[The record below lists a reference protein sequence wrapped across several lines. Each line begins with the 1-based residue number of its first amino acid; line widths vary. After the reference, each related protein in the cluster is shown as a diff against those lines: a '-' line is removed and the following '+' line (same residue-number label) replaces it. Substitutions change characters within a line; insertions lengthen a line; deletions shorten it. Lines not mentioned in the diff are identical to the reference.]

1 MTYYAI
7 NGSPRKTHNTAT
19 ILNKA
24 LEGVK
29 AADPQAQTELIHLYS
44 HDFSGCVSCFEC
56 KRLGGKS
63 YGKCAV
69 RDGLTPILERL
80 ADALK
85 KALADNPGAAAWPP
99 APYSAR

>member
-29 AADPQAQTELIHLYS
+29 AADPQAQTERIIS
-44 HDFSGCVSCFEC
+44 TATIF
-56 KRLGGKS
+56 
-63 YGKCAV
+63 
-69 RDGLTPILERL
+69 P
-80 ADALK
+80 DA
-85 KALADNPGAAAWPP
+85 
-99 APYSAR
+99 

>member
-44 HDFSGCVSCFEC
+44 HDFSGCVSCFEW
-56 KRLGGKS
+56 KRLGT
-63 YGKCAV
+63 YFV
-69 RDGLTPILERL
+69 IEWELFINVFRRFLER
-80 ADALK
+80 A
-85 KALADNPGAAAWPP
+85 
-99 APYSAR
+99 

>member
-29 AADPQAQTELIHLYS
+29 VPIHRR
-44 HDFSGCVSCFEC
+44 
-56 KRLGGKS
+56 KR
-63 YGKCAV
+63 
-69 RDGLTPILERL
+69 
-80 ADALK
+80 
-85 KALADNPGAAAWPP
+85 N
-99 APYSAR
+99 

>member
-69 RDGLTPILERL
+69 RDGLTGPS
-80 ADALK
+80 ALPSRINRGV
-85 KALADNPGAAAWPP
+85 LI
-99 APYSAR
+99 Y